1 MMPDK
6 SAAGHGKRFSPAE
19 LEAARRVRLA
29 DVIADDLVVLFCGAN
44 PGLSS
49 AAARA
54 PFATPSDR
62 WWPRCMSPGL
72 RLAVWPRTKRT
83 SSWPWGLA

>member
-6 SAAGHGKRFSPAE
+6 SVAGHGKRFSPAE

-29 DVIADDLVVLFCGAN
+29 
-44 PGLSS
+44 
-49 AAARA
+49 
-54 PFATPSDR
+54 
-62 WWPRCMSPGL
+62 
-72 RLAVWPRTKRT
+72 VWPRTKRT